1 MPVITTTVTDAET
14 PTTTAPTVTT
24 SPGAQFGGGVR
35 RTFRKSSENFH
46 RNPLHSYFQ
55 QEVTQSAGKK
65 RFSERQTPGSRQI
78 ETDFRAVLLFE
89 HGFEAADLQNS
100 FPAACGLRFYAATG
114 GAFGNVPANA
124 RSLLLRSRSLR
135 PRGVGSLS
143 VLSSSNQAES
153 DARSNTFTATHEIAV
168 AISWPAHPHMRRIP
182 QFRRRVPAAT
192 SEHRPPLCS

>member
-1 MPVITTTVTDAET
+1 MQVIWGV
-14 PTTTAPTVTT
+14 
-24 SPGAQFGGGVR
+24 FGEFESHLGHKSGR
-35 RTFRKSSENFH
+35 GFRKTFSGAPSTFVFGKQR
-46 RNPLHSYFQ
+46 RNPL
-55 QEVTQSAGKK
+55 VK
-65 RFSERQTPGSRQI
+65 RASLN
-78 ETDFRAVLLFE
+78 AN
-89 HGFEAADLQNS
+89 LQNS
-100 FPAACGLRFYAATG
+100 FLAACGLRFYAATG

-124 RSLLLRSRSLR
+124 RSLLLRSSSLR